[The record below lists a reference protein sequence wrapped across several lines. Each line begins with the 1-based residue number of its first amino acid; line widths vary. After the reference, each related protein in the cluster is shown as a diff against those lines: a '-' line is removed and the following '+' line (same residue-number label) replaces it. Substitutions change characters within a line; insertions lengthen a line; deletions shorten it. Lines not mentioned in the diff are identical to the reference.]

1 MFLVDNLL
9 GGPGKAAMFVLKEIA
24 RKAQEDWLDDDAV
37 KQELQEIYALVEAGK
52 ISSQEFEARE
62 CRLLERLE
70 QIARAK
76 FNDKWGPADAPA
88 VIEASLSAE
97 PLPMMTNDAPLLIE
111 AAPVIERTSVMET
124 PWLLDDP
131 PVIDARPENPGSAGE
146 AMPIAAPAP
155 PRIQSPAPAP
165 PPHWVAPAAAAPPA
179 PLAPPALP
187 APSALV
193 APPAP
198 PTRLSIGQVFE
209 STARALALLNLKVS
223 VITSVAPE
231 DDGWRVTAELVERR
245 GVPDTNDLIGVYEL
259 RLDATGTVTRY
270 ERTRLR
276 RRGDLGR

>member
-9 GGPGKAAMFVLKEIA
+9 GGPGQAAMFVLKEIA

-37 KQELQEIYALVEAGK
+37 KQELQEIYALAEAGK

-76 FNDKWGPADAPA
+76 FNDKWGQADAP
-88 VIEASLSAE
+88 VIEAEVRVEA
-97 PLPMMTNDAPLLIE
+97 LPMMTNAAPLVIE
-111 AAPVIERTSVMET
+111 AAPVIERTPEMET
-124 PWLLDDP
+124 PWMIDDP
-131 PVIDARPENPGSAGE
+131 PVIEARAGMPASAGE
-146 AMPIAAPAP
+146 TMPWSP
-155 PRIQSPAPAP
+155 PPPVQSPAPAP
-165 PPHWVAPAAAAPPA
+165 PPRFVAPPAAPSRATAPPPAPPA
-179 PLAPPALP
+179 P
-187 APSALV
+187 SM
-193 APPAP
+193 PPAP
-198 PTRLSIGQVFE
+198 ATRLSIGQVFE

-259 RLDATGTVTRY
+259 RLDAAGIVTRY

>member
-9 GGPGKAAMFVLKEIA
+9 GGPGQAAMFVLKEIA

-37 KQELQEIYALVEAGK
+37 KQELQEIYALAEAGK

-62 CRLLERLE
+62 CNLLERLE

-76 FNDKWGPADAPA
+76 YHDKWGQSDAP
-88 VIEASLSAE
+88 VIEGE
-97 PLPMMTNDAPLLIE
+97 VRMQPLPMMTNAAPLLIE
-111 AAPVIERTSVMET
+111 AAPVIERTPVMET
-124 PWLLDDP
+124 PWLIDDP
-131 PVIDARPENPGSAGE
+131 PVNGT
-146 AMPIAAPAP
+146 PAP
-155 PRIQSPAPAP
+155 PPRQVASAAAARVAATVPPAPVAPAPAP
-165 PPHWVAPAAAAPPA
+165 PAPVALTAPA
-179 PLAPPALP
+179 P
-187 APSALV
+187 APS

-198 PTRLSIGQVFE
+198 PAPGTRLSIGQVFE

-259 RLDATGTVTRY
+259 RLDAAGIVTRY

>member
-9 GGPGKAAMFVLKEIA
+9 GGPGQAAMFVLKEIA

-37 KQELQEIYALVEAGK
+37 KQELQEIYALAEAGK

-76 FNDKWGPADAPA
+76 FNDKWGQADAP
-88 VIEASLSAE
+88 VIEAEVRVE
-97 PLPMMTNDAPLLIE
+97 PLPLMPNAAPLVIE
-111 AAPVIERTSVMET
+111 AAPVSGRTPEMET
-124 PWLLDDP
+124 PWMLDDP
-131 PVIDARPENPGSAGE
+131 PVIEARAE
-146 AMPIAAPAP
+146 MPASVGDTMPWSP
-155 PRIQSPAPAP
+155 PPPVQSPAPAP
-165 PPHWVAPAAAAPPA
+165 PPRFVAPPAAPSRATAPPPAPPA
-179 PLAPPALP
+179 PA
-187 APSALV
+187 
-193 APPAP
+193 
-198 PTRLSIGQVFE
+198 TRLSIGQVFE

-259 RLDATGTVTRY
+259 RLDAAGIVTRY